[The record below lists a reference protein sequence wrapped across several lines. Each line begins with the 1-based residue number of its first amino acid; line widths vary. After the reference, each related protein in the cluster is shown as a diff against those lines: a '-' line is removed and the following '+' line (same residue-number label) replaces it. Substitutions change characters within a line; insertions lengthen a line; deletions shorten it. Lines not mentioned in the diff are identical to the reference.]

1 LVGLSKTI
9 HLAYA
14 AIEFAVSGLQT
25 PTGVAHA
32 KERCTKIE
40 SESSLPIY
48 HSLWNSRKCTPFA
61 PGRIEPISS
70 QKRQDAKTLMAT
82 TATTLPAAVD
92 AAKKAKK
99 KINWSSLP
107 EVWALIHPR
116 RGILLIGFVLMAINR
131 VAGLILPGSTKYLV
145 DDVIGKKQVKF
156 LVPIVLA
163 VVAATIVQGLT
174 SFTLTQLLSKSAQ
187 RMISDLRKQVQ
198 AHIGRLPVSFYDAN
212 KTGVLVSRIM
222 SDVEGV
228 RNLIG
233 TGLVEFMGG
242 VMTAVLALIVLLR
255 ISAAMTVVAFVV
267 MSGFALFL
275 NKAFSTIRPIFRAR
289 PKINA
294 EVTGR
299 LTESLGGVR
308 VVKGY
313 HAEDREEGVFAGG
326 VQRLLDNVLKTLT
339 ATSLMSLSGAT
350 LMGIVSAVVMF
361 LGARQILAGTM
372 TLGTFFTYIFFLGL
386 LVAPVFQIVAI
397 GTQITEAI
405 TGLERT
411 REILN
416 ESMEDQDPKR
426 TVALT
431 RIEGRVEFEGVH
443 FSYETDKEVLHGIR
457 FTSGPGT
464 VTALVGPSGSG
475 KSTMIGLL
483 AAFYTPTKGSVLV
496 DGVDLSTVKLSSYRT
511 QLGVVLQETFLF
523 DGTIRENVAYGRPSA
538 SEEEILAA
546 CRIARVD
553 EFAET
558 FEKKYDTIVGERGVR
573 LSGGQKQRVSIARAI
588 LADPRILILDEAT
601 SSLDSE
607 SEALIQEG
615 LRYLMRGRTTFV
627 IAHRLS
633 TIRRAEQILVVQEG
647 KILERGTHETLYAAQ
662 GRYYEL
668 YRKQHAVET
677 NLFLAPGEGDS
688 KEASLDDLGNGDGT
702 AGGTLPDTI
711 RMLRS
716 RNS

>member
-1 LVGLSKTI
+1 
-9 HLAYA
+9 
-14 AIEFAVSGLQT
+14 
-25 PTGVAHA
+25 
-32 KERCTKIE
+32 
-40 SESSLPIY
+40 
-48 HSLWNSRKCTPFA
+48 
-61 PGRIEPISS
+61 
-70 QKRQDAKTLMAT
+70 MAT
-82 TATTLPAAVD
+82 TATMLPTAAE
-92 AAKKAKK
+92 AAKKPKK

-107 EVWALIHPR
+107 EIWALIHPR
-116 RGILLIGFVLMAINR
+116 RGILLLGFVLMAINR
-131 VAGLILPGSTKYLV
+131 VAGLILPGSTKYVV
-145 DDVIGKKQVKF
+145 DDVIGKRHVN
-156 LVPIVLA
+156 LLAPIVLA
-163 VVAATIVQGLT
+163 VLAATIVQGLT

-233 TGLVEFMGG
+233 TGLVEFAGG
-242 VMTAVLALIVLLR
+242 LMTAVLALIVLLR
-255 ISAAMTVVAFVV
+255 ISTLMTLVAFVV
-267 MSGFALFL
+267 LSGFALFL

-313 HAEDREEGVFAGG
+313 HAEEREEQVFAGG

-339 ATSLMSLSGAT
+339 ATSLMSLSGST

-416 ESMEDQDPKR
+416 ESMEDHDPKR
-426 TVALT
+426 TETLS
-431 RIEGRVEFEGVH
+431 RIEGWVEFDEVH
-443 FSYETDKEVLHGIR
+443 FSYEANKEVLHGVSFR
-457 FTSGPGT
+457 SEPGT

-483 AAFYTPTKGSVLV
+483 AAFYTPTRGRVQV
-496 DGVDLSTVKLSSYRT
+496 DRVDLSTVKLSSYRT

-523 DGTIRENVAYGRPSA
+523 DGTIRENVGYGRPSA

-553 EFAET
+553 EFAEA

-633 TIRRAEQILVVQEG
+633 TIRRAEQILVVQDG
-647 KILERGTHETLYAAQ
+647 QILERGTHETLYTAH

-668 YRKQHAVET
+668 YTKQHAVET
-677 NLFLAPGEGDS
+677 NLFLAPGEGDK
-688 KEASLDDLGNGDGT
+688 KEAMDADQNGGNGT
-702 AGGTLPDTI
+702 AGSSLPDTI